1 MIDKYFTHEN
11 IDKFERLINLIK
23 PKFYNKLTW
32 FVVGAGLTVISKPI
46 WVEILNIVL
55 EKNYQLNITEGN
67 DSIVGF
73 LLVVIALVYNLIT
86 VYFDK
91 FLIQKQDNLII
102 LEQKEVDK
110 ELYLKLIEDFPSDG
124 NVIFFLRDYDLHDS
138 FDYNSYV
145 SPLIKIYN
153 KWKNPEY
160 DFLEKELNLAKN
172 SIFDKIEKFIYDIN
186 MNSYPCNGCQRIIP
200 PELGDWDLP
209 KELTDK
215 IKEMNILATEIY
227 KEHQEFIKLCKSK
240 LYV

>member
-1 MIDKYFTHEN
+1 LN
-11 IDKFERLINLIK
+11 IDKVIEIIK
-23 PKFYNKLTW
+23 LFKPSFYNKITW
-32 FVVGAGLTVISKPI
+32 AIVISGLALLGTSLL
-46 WVEILNIVL
+46 ERILNAIL
-55 EKNYQLNITEGN
+55 EKEYNLTITDDK
-67 DSIVGF
+67 DSIFGF
-73 LLVVIALVYNLIT
+73 SLVVIALIYNIIT